1 MQPHE
6 AGLPSTARRRV
17 AGLRRHEVAQLAGVS
32 VEYYTRLEQG
42 RGANPSRPVLS
53 ALARA
58 LILTADERDYLF
70 RLAGHSSP
78 TTPGLSTEITPGIRY
93 LLDSLTETPA
103 YVVDAKYELLAWNTL
118 ATQFI
123 GDPATFPPDNR
134 NMLRWLF
141 RRPATDSYWGTE
153 SHLYFARHSVA
164 DLRAAY
170 GHYPGDPGIAALV
183 TELLGCSP
191 QFTEMWA
198 AHDVRVRR
206 RIVKRVEHPLVGW
219 LEFECQV
226 LNVSTADQRL
236 IVYCAEPG
244 SPTHAAFKR
253 LAEQASVGNSTSNS
267 NSNTNTNTNSSTST
281 STNTNTNTNTYS
293 SINSN
298 AQPAR
303 G

>member
-1 MQPHE
+1 MAQFLRARRARLQPHD

-42 RGANPSRPVLS
+42 RGAHPSRHVLS

-70 RLAGHSSP
+70 RMAGHASP
-78 TTPGLSTEITPGIRY
+78 VTAGLSTEITPGIRY
-93 LLDSLTETPA
+93 LLDSLVETPA
-103 YVVDAKYELLAWNTL
+103 YVVDAKYELLAWNRL
-118 ATQFI
+118 ATLFI
-123 GDPATFPPDNR
+123 GDPATFPENNR
-134 NMLRWLF
+134 NMMRWLF
-141 RRPATDSYWGTE
+141 QRPASDAHWSDE
-153 SHLYFARHSVA
+153 SHLNFARHSVA

-170 GHYPGDPGIAALV
+170 GRYPGDPGIIALV

-191 QFTEMWA
+191 QFAQLWA
-198 AHDVRVRR
+198 AHEVQVRR
-206 RIVKRVEHPLVGW
+206 RIVKRVEHPLAGP

-244 SPTHAAFKR
+244 SATHAAFKR
-253 LAEQASVGNSTSNS
+253 LAERAAADGPAGGLVEQAGKAS
-267 NSNTNTNTNSSTST
+267 
-281 STNTNTNTNTYS
+281 
-293 SINSN
+293 
-298 AQPAR
+298 
-303 G
+303 